1 MRIEGS
7 VRSNLIAAVA
17 SARRWRGRPVHK
29 DTVDHW
35 HRLLDYGRL
44 VARQPCGEALSDL
57 VTELEAEMVHVNVRP
72 VTLGRRRAMATDGDA
87 PPYARSR
94 D

>member
-17 SARRWRGRPVHK
+17 SARRWKGQPVHK

-35 HRLLDYGRL
+35 KRLLDYGRL
-44 VARQPCGEALSDL
+44 VDRQPCGEAVNDL
-57 VTELEAEMVHVNVRP
+57 LVELEMEIGQVEVAQ
-72 VTLGRRRAMATDGDA
+72 RA
-87 PPYARSR
+87 R
-94 D
+94 

>member
-17 SARRWRGRPVHK
+17 SARRWRGRRVHK

-35 HRLLDYGRL
+35 QRLLDYGRS
-44 VARQPCGEALSDL
+44 VHRQPCGEAVDEL
-57 VTELEAEMVHVNVRP
+57 VADLEAELAHTKV
-72 VTLGRRRAMATDGDA
+72 
-87 PPYARSR
+87 S
-94 D
+94 

>member
-35 HRLLDYGRL
+35 RGLLL
-44 VARQPCGEALSDL
+44 VARKPCGEAVSDL
-57 VTELEAEMVHVNVRP
+57 VAELETEIVNVNVRR
-72 VTLGRRRAMATDGDA
+72 V
-87 PPYARSR
+87 SR
-94 D
+94 

>member
-7 VRSNLIAAVA
+7 VRANLIAAVA

-35 HRLLDYGRL
+35 RRLLDYGRL
-44 VARQPCGEALSDL
+44 VERQASGESVGDL
-57 VTELEAEMVHVNVRP
+57 VTELETEMVHIKV
-72 VTLGRRRAMATDGDA
+72 A
-87 PPYARSR
+87 
-94 D
+94 

>member
-35 HRLLDYGRL
+35 SRLLDYGRL
-44 VARQPCGEALSDL
+44 VDRQPCGEAVGDL
-57 VTELEAEMVHVNVRP
+57 VAELETEMVHIK
-72 VTLGRRRAMATDGDA
+72 LGQGRR
-87 PPYARSR
+87 
-94 D
+94 

>member
-7 VRSNLIAAVA
+7 VRANLIAAVA

-35 HRLLDYGRL
+35 RRLVDYGRL
-44 VARQPCGEALSDL
+44 VERQPCGEAVSDL
-57 VTELEAEMVHVNVRP
+57 VAELEAEVGNVK
-72 VTLGRRRAMATDGDA
+72 VG
-87 PPYARSR
+87 
-94 D
+94 